1 MEDQAFFSFQ
11 AQKSVGIGQSMDQPE
26 EKGEKIDQGQSGRMF
41 YLPGLLDQVV
51 DRGSDDGQ
59 RDQEFDPA
67 GRNMHEP
74 CCAQG
79 QGNGMADGK
88 GGNEHHHLF
97 PVLYQVA
104 QAQCCHKQDMIQGFP
119 GEDMFCSQSEIK
131 VEILHIVR
139 VVKIIQTFVA

>member
-67 GRNMHEP
+67 GRELQEP
-74 CCAQG
+74 GCAQG

-88 GGNEHHHLF
+88 GSHQDHYFL
-97 PVLYQVA
+97 PVLRQVA
-104 QAQCCHKQDMIQGFP
+104 
-119 GEDMFCSQSEIK
+119 E
-131 VEILHIVR
+131 
-139 VVKIIQTFVA
+139 T